1 MDQKNRPQG
10 RKKNVTGAGKDVYK
24 RGEGLG
30 TGRVG
35 SKDHSSGKSAGGSSS
50 GGGSVPKRAAAGG
63 GGILAIGILIFSLIK
78 GGGLGGLLDSMK
90 NSGSSGG
97 GTGVGNYS
105 ASSEGTVNTS
115 VAKGSREKRTVIK
128 GDNKDSVTIMVY
140 LCGTDLESK
149 YGMATSDIEE
159 MKAASKKFGDDFNII
174 IYTGGCNKWK
184 TSAIS
189 SRVNQIYQIK
199 DGKLKELVDD
209 DGKKAMTDPDN
220 LGSFIKYCKKNFPA
234 NRNELILWDHGGGSV
249 SGYGYD
255 EKNAGKGSMDLAKL
269 KQALDKGG
277 MTFDFIGFD
286 A

>member
-128 GDNKDSVTIMVY
+128 GNNKDSVTIMVY

-174 IYTGGCNKWK
+174 VYTGGCNKWK

-220 LGSFIKYCKKNFPA
+220 LGDRK
-234 NRNELILWDHGGGSV
+234 SV
-249 SGYGYD
+249 V
-255 EKNAGKGSMDLAKL
+255 
-269 KQALDKGG
+269 
-277 MTFDFIGFD
+277 
-286 A
+286 